1 VEEDLPSLGD
11 KPAALDLGRPAS
23 LPACSL
29 VTLSTMKSVETSEVC
44 SRQARRR
51 ERTKEAGTGDEFLDK
66 LLSTDSGLDEGGVPD
81 IKVMENDDMNMMSG
95 EVNASTLLDFFNQ
108 LTSKS
113 SSSLESLPIKE
124 EPLSEEDLRALQKDR
139 QKKDNHNLIERRRR
153 YNINDRIKELGTL
166 LPKEDD
172 TYFDIVRDVRQNKG
186 SILKASVEY
195 IKKLKVDQDRKNYL
209 EEKCRLQEY
218 QNKKLLLKLQE
229 YEKQMKSFGIA
240 AGSTA
245 RCQANANPSNTNLA
259 SNAKKRTA
267 VSSQRMLESR
277 YSKTFI
283 FTPQTKEVKVKEEAE
298 LIELPETSCN
308 LTLESANL
316 TRNDLDDLMEDDSHP
331 LSSSDPMLSSPAP
344 SSFSSSSPSSF
355 YSSDETL
362 SPESIDLIVWPNQ

>member
-1 VEEDLPSLGD
+1 MDSEDIS
-11 KPAALDLGRPAS
+11 
-23 LPACSL
+23 
-29 VTLSTMKSVETSEVC
+29 
-44 SRQARRR
+44 
-51 ERTKEAGTGDEFLDK
+51 
-66 LLSTDSGLDEGGVPD
+66 
-81 IKVMENDDMNMMSG
+81 MMSG

-195 IKKLKVDQDRKNYL
+195 IKKLKVDQDRKKYL
-209 EEKCRLQEY
+209 EEKSRLQEY

-229 YEKQMKSFGIA
+229 YEKQMKAFGINMN
-240 AGSTA
+240 ST
-245 RCQANANPSNTNLA
+245 PTG
-259 SNAKKRTA
+259 KKR
-267 VSSQRMLESR
+267 SGGSMLESH

-283 FTPQTKEVKVKEEAE
+283 YSPQAKDVKVKEERE
-298 LIELPETSCN
+298 LIELPEASCN
-308 LTLESANL
+308 LTRSH
-316 TRNDLDDLMEDDSHP
+316 LDDLMEDDSHP
-331 LSSSDPMLSSPAP
+331 VSSSDPMLSSPAP

-362 SPESIDLIVWPNQ
+362 SPESIELIV

>member
-1 VEEDLPSLGD
+1 
-11 KPAALDLGRPAS
+11 
-23 LPACSL
+23 
-29 VTLSTMKSVETSEVC
+29 MKSIEPTPKC
-44 SRQARRR
+44 NMNKKK
-51 ERTKEAGTGDEFLDK
+51 ERSKGNLNSFPMEASQPGTGDEFLDK
-66 LLSTDSGLDEGGVPD
+66 LLSTDAALDDGAVPD
-81 IKVMENDDMNMMSG
+81 IKVMDNDINMMSG

-113 SSSLESLPIKE
+113 SSSLETLPIKE

-172 TYFDIVRDVRQNKG
+172 QYFDIVRDVRQNKG

-195 IKKLKVDQDRKNYL
+195 IKKLKVDQDRKKYL
-209 EEKCRLQEY
+209 EEKSRLQEY

-229 YEKQMKSFGIA
+229 YERHMKAFGI
-240 AGSTA
+240 SMTA
-245 RCQANANPSNTNLA
+245 VPTKKSNAN
-259 SNAKKRTA
+259 
-267 VSSQRMLESR
+267 MLESQ

-283 FTPQTKEVKVKEEAE
+283 YTPQTKEVDVKEENE
-298 LIELPETSCN
+298 EIELPEACN
-308 LTLESANL
+308 LS
-316 TRNDLDDLMEDDSHP
+316 RNELDDLMEDDNHP
-331 LSSSDPMLSSPAP
+331 VSSSDPMLSSPAP

-362 SPESIDLIVWPNQ
+362 SPESIDLIV

>member
-1 VEEDLPSLGD
+1 VKGARKSEFDNIISND
-11 KPAALDLGRPAS
+11 GRIES
-23 LPACSL
+23 
-29 VTLSTMKSVETSEVC
+29 
-44 SRQARRR
+44 
-51 ERTKEAGTGDEFLDK
+51 GTGDEFLDK
-66 LLSTDSGLDEGGVPD
+66 LLSTDAALDDGAVPD
-81 IKVMENDDMNMMSG
+81 IKVMDSDINMMSG

-172 TYFDIVRDVRQNKG
+172 QYFDIVRDVRQNKG

-195 IKKLKVDQDRKNYL
+195 IKKLKVDQDRKKYL
-209 EEKCRLQEY
+209 EEKSRLQEY

-229 YEKQMKSFGIA
+229 YERHMKAFGISM
-240 AGSTA
+240 STVPTKKN
-245 RCQANANPSNTNLA
+245 NAS
-259 SNAKKRTA
+259 
-267 VSSQRMLESR
+267 MLESQ

-283 FTPQTKEVKVKEEAE
+283 YTPQTKEVDVKEEKE
-298 LIELPETSCN
+298 EIELPEACN
-308 LTLESANL
+308 LS
-316 TRNDLDDLMEDDSHP
+316 RNELDDLMEDDNHP

-362 SPESIDLIVWPNQ
+362 SPESIDLIV

>member
-1 VEEDLPSLGD
+1 M
-11 KPAALDLGRPAS
+11 
-23 LPACSL
+23 
-29 VTLSTMKSVETSEVC
+29 TKSVKTSTESVKKPRGTDYE
-44 SRQARRR
+44 SMDD
-51 ERTKEAGTGDEFLDK
+51 EDSVIEAGTGDEFLDK
-66 LLSTDSGLDEGGVPD
+66 LLSTDSALDEGAVPD
-81 IKVMENDDMNMMSG
+81 IKVMDSDDINMMSG

-172 TYFDIVRDVRQNKG
+172 TSSRYFDIVRDVRQNKG

-195 IKKLKVDQDRKNYL
+195 IKKLKVDQDRKKYL
-209 EEKCRLQEY
+209 EEKSRLQEY

-229 YEKQMKSFGIA
+229 YEKQMKAFGINMNSSP
-240 AGSTA
+240 AGKK
-245 RCQANANPSNTNLA
+245 RNA
-259 SNAKKRTA
+259 SN
-267 VSSQRMLESR
+267 MLESP

-283 FTPQTKEVKVKEEAE
+283 YAPQTKEVEVKDETE
-298 LIELPETSCN
+298 LIELPEASCN
-308 LTLESANL
+308 LP
-316 TRNDLDDLMEDDSHP
+316 RPHDLDDLMEDDSHP
-331 LSSSDPMLSSPAP
+331 VSSSDPMLSSPAP

-362 SPESIDLIVWPNQ
+362 SPESIDLIV

>member
-1 VEEDLPSLGD
+1 M
-11 KPAALDLGRPAS
+11 
-23 LPACSL
+23 
-29 VTLSTMKSVETSEVC
+29 TKSVKGARKSEFD
-44 SRQARRR
+44 SIISNDGRI
-51 ERTKEAGTGDEFLDK
+51 EPGTGDEFLDK
-66 LLSTDSGLDEGGVPD
+66 LLSTDAALDDGAVPD
-81 IKVMENDDMNMMSG
+81 IKVMDNDINMMSG

-113 SSSLESLPIKE
+113 SSSLETLPIKE

-172 TYFDIVRDVRQNKG
+172 QYFDIVRDVRQNKG

-195 IKKLKVDQDRKNYL
+195 IKKLKVDQDRKKYL
-209 EEKCRLQEY
+209 EEKSRLQEY

-229 YEKQMKSFGIA
+229 YERHMKAFGI
-240 AGSTA
+240 SMTA
-245 RCQANANPSNTNLA
+245 VPTKKSNAN
-259 SNAKKRTA
+259 
-267 VSSQRMLESR
+267 MLESQ

-283 FTPQTKEVKVKEEAE
+283 YTPQTKEVDVKEENE
-298 LIELPETSCN
+298 EIELPEACN
-308 LTLESANL
+308 LS
-316 TRNDLDDLMEDDSHP
+316 RNELDDLMEDDNHP
-331 LSSSDPMLSSPAP
+331 VSSSDPMLSSPAP

-362 SPESIDLIVWPNQ
+362 SPESIDLIV

>member
-1 VEEDLPSLGD
+1 M
-11 KPAALDLGRPAS
+11 
-23 LPACSL
+23 
-29 VTLSTMKSVETSEVC
+29 TKSVKGARKSEFDNII
-44 SRQARRR
+44 SNDGRI
-51 ERTKEAGTGDEFLDK
+51 ESGTGDEFLDK
-66 LLSTDSGLDEGGVPD
+66 LLSTDAALDDGAVPD
-81 IKVMENDDMNMMSG
+81 IKVMDSDINMMSG

-172 TYFDIVRDVRQNKG
+172 QYFDIVRDVRQNKG

-195 IKKLKVDQDRKNYL
+195 IKKLKVDQDRKKYL
-209 EEKCRLQEY
+209 EEKSRLQEY

-229 YEKQMKSFGIA
+229 YERHMKAFGISM
-240 AGSTA
+240 STVPA
-245 RCQANANPSNTNLA
+245 KKNNAN
-259 SNAKKRTA
+259 
-267 VSSQRMLESR
+267 MLESQ

-283 FTPQTKEVKVKEEAE
+283 YTPQTKEVDVKEEKE
-298 LIELPETSCN
+298 EIELPEACN
-308 LTLESANL
+308 LS
-316 TRNDLDDLMEDDSHP
+316 RNELDDLMEDDNHP

-362 SPESIDLIVWPNQ
+362 SPESIDLIV

>member
-1 VEEDLPSLGD
+1 M
-11 KPAALDLGRPAS
+11 
-23 LPACSL
+23 
-29 VTLSTMKSVETSEVC
+29 TKSVKGARKSEFDNII
-44 SRQARRR
+44 SNDGRI
-51 ERTKEAGTGDEFLDK
+51 ESGTGDEFLDK
-66 LLSTDSGLDEGGVPD
+66 LLSTDAALDDGAVPD
-81 IKVMENDDMNMMSG
+81 IKVMDSDINMMSG

-172 TYFDIVRDVRQNKG
+172 QYFDIVRDVRQNKG

-195 IKKLKVDQDRKNYL
+195 IKKLKVDQDRKKYL
-209 EEKCRLQEY
+209 EEKSRLQEY

-229 YEKQMKSFGIA
+229 YERHMKAFGISM
-240 AGSTA
+240 STVPTKKT
-245 RCQANANPSNTNLA
+245 NAS
-259 SNAKKRTA
+259 
-267 VSSQRMLESR
+267 MLESQ

-283 FTPQTKEVKVKEEAE
+283 YTPQTKEVDVKEENE
-298 LIELPETSCN
+298 EIELPEACN
-308 LTLESANL
+308 LS
-316 TRNDLDDLMEDDSHP
+316 RNELDDLMEDDNHP
-331 LSSSDPMLSSPAP
+331 VSSSDPMLSSPAP

-362 SPESIDLIVWPNQ
+362 SPESIDLIV

>member
-1 VEEDLPSLGD
+1 M
-11 KPAALDLGRPAS
+11 
-23 LPACSL
+23 
-29 VTLSTMKSVETSEVC
+29 TKSVKGARKSEFD
-44 SRQARRR
+44 SIISNDGRI
-51 ERTKEAGTGDEFLDK
+51 ESGTGDEFLDK
-66 LLSTDSGLDEGGVPD
+66 LLSTDSALDDGAVPD
-81 IKVMENDDMNMMSG
+81 IKVMDSDINMMSG

-113 SSSLESLPIKE
+113 SSSLETLPIKE

-172 TYFDIVRDVRQNKG
+172 QYFDIVRDVRQNKG

-195 IKKLKVDQDRKNYL
+195 IKKLKVDQDRKKYL
-209 EEKCRLQEY
+209 EEKSRLQEY

-229 YEKQMKSFGIA
+229 YERHMKAFGI
-240 AGSTA
+240 SMTA
-245 RCQANANPSNTNLA
+245 VPTKKSNAN
-259 SNAKKRTA
+259 
-267 VSSQRMLESR
+267 MLESQ

-283 FTPQTKEVKVKEEAE
+283 YTPQTKEVDVKEENE
-298 LIELPETSCN
+298 EIELPEACN
-308 LTLESANL
+308 LS
-316 TRNDLDDLMEDDSHP
+316 RNELDDLMEDDNHP
-331 LSSSDPMLSSPAP
+331 VSSSDPMLSSPAP

-362 SPESIDLIVWPNQ
+362 SPESIDLIV

>member
-1 VEEDLPSLGD
+1 
-11 KPAALDLGRPAS
+11 
-23 LPACSL
+23 
-29 VTLSTMKSVETSEVC
+29 MKSMEQTPPKC
-44 SRQARRR
+44 SMNKKK
-51 ERTKEAGTGDEFLDK
+51 ERSKGNLNSFPLGASQSGTGDEFLDK
-66 LLSTDSGLDEGGVPD
+66 LLSTDAALDDGAVPD
-81 IKVMENDDMNMMSG
+81 IKVMDSDINMMSG

-172 TYFDIVRDVRQNKG
+172 QYFDIVRDVRQNKG

-195 IKKLKVDQDRKNYL
+195 IKKLKVDQDRKKYL
-209 EEKCRLQEY
+209 EEKSRLQEY

-229 YEKQMKSFGIA
+229 YERHMKAFGISM
-240 AGSTA
+240 STVPTKKT
-245 RCQANANPSNTNLA
+245 NAS
-259 SNAKKRTA
+259 
-267 VSSQRMLESR
+267 MLESQ

-283 FTPQTKEVKVKEEAE
+283 YTPQTKEVDVKEENE
-298 LIELPETSCN
+298 EIELPEACN
-308 LTLESANL
+308 LS
-316 TRNDLDDLMEDDSHP
+316 RNELDDLMEDDNHP
-331 LSSSDPMLSSPAP
+331 VSSSDPMLSSPAP

-362 SPESIDLIVWPNQ
+362 SPESIDLIV

>member
-1 VEEDLPSLGD
+1 
-11 KPAALDLGRPAS
+11 
-23 LPACSL
+23 
-29 VTLSTMKSVETSEVC
+29 
-44 SRQARRR
+44 
-51 ERTKEAGTGDEFLDK
+51 
-66 LLSTDSGLDEGGVPD
+66 
-81 IKVMENDDMNMMSG
+81 MMSG

-172 TYFDIVRDVRQNKG
+172 QYFDIVRDVRQNKG

-195 IKKLKVDQDRKNYL
+195 IKKLKVDQDRKKYL
-209 EEKCRLQEY
+209 EEKSRLQEY

-229 YEKQMKSFGIA
+229 YERHMKAFGISM
-240 AGSTA
+240 STVPTKKT
-245 RCQANANPSNTNLA
+245 NAS
-259 SNAKKRTA
+259 
-267 VSSQRMLESR
+267 MLESQ

-283 FTPQTKEVKVKEEAE
+283 YTPQTKEVDVKEENE
-298 LIELPETSCN
+298 EIELPEACN
-308 LTLESANL
+308 LS
-316 TRNDLDDLMEDDSHP
+316 RNELDDLMEDDNHP
-331 LSSSDPMLSSPAP
+331 VSSSDPMLSSPAP

-362 SPESIDLIVWPNQ
+362 SPESIDLIVSHPPLQSLVTTF